1 MPDRE
6 NLDPNTILTYGTT
19 IGDLRTCLIGNTTN
33 QFHDFEDTNLLD
45 KSLACY
51 TASLIGKKGMSDED
65 VRFFWKRLF
74 GEDEAFSHINFARN
88 ELFHSKPLARSRAMK
103 CQAGLLIFEKRLL
116 KKFSDFIER

>member
-1 MPDRE
+1 MYEKAEKQIFEYKTPPYEPEDFPSNRLPDRE

-51 TASLIGKKGMSDED
+51 TASLIGEK
-65 VRFFWKRLF
+65 
-74 GEDEAFSHINFARN
+74 RN
-88 ELFHSKPLARSRAMK
+88 E
-103 CQAGLLIFEKRLL
+103 
-116 KKFSDFIER
+116 